1 MIGTVAFVAAALMGW
16 KVAEDR
22 GRITVTH
29 VVVSGILAVILALVL
44 GFLLPVFTPAAF
56 LTTVTASTFDLLLY
70 TVEMVIAGMV
80 TGAASRWLYEKA
92 TSM

>member
-1 MIGTVAFVAAALMGW
+1 MMGTIAFVASALMGW
-16 KVAEDR
+16 KVVEDR
-22 GRITVTH
+22 GRVTVTH
-29 VVVSGILAVILALVL
+29 VVVAGILAVILALVL

-56 LTTVTASTFDLLLY
+56 LTTVSASTFDLLFY
-70 TVEMVIAGMV
+70 TAEMVIAGMV

>member
-1 MIGTVAFVAAALMGW
+1 MMGTIAFVASALMGW

-22 GRITVTH
+22 GRVTVTH
-29 VVVSGILAVILALVL
+29 VVVAGILAVILALVL

-56 LTTVTASTFDLLLY
+56 LTTVSASTFDILLY
-70 TVEMVIAGMV
+70 TAEMTVAGMV